1 MIDESLKDMIDES
14 LRKYR
19 KFVGFIGPACLKSLS
34 DRHILASAA
43 FRFRALNHP
52 LKTSGICS

>member
-19 KFVGFIGPACLKSLS
+19 KFVGFIRATCLKSLS
-34 DRHILASAA
+34 DRHILASCIL
-43 FRFRALNHP
+43 RFGALDHP
-52 LKTSGICS
+52 LKTSGNCS

>member
-1 MIDESLKDMIDES
+1 MIDESLRDMIDES

-19 KFVGFIGPACLKSLS
+19 KFVGFIRLACLKSLS
-34 DRHILASAA
+34 DRHIFASATL
-43 FRFRALNHP
+43 RRRALDHP